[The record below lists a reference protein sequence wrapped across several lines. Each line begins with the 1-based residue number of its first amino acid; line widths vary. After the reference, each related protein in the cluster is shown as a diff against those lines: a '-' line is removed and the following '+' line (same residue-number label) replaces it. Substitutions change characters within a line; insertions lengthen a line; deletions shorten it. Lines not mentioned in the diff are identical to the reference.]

1 MSNIWNEDVL
11 DFWFGELTQQDWF
24 AGGDD
29 LDRRIA
35 ERFAGLHAEL
45 SKAVPADALLEGE
58 AALAAIIVLDQFSR
72 NMFRGSAKA
81 FAQDSL
87 ALALTHNALRAGFD
101 QALDLDNDHKQF
113 LIMPL
118 MHSEALSDQDLC
130 VSLFA
135 AMGSENS
142 LKFAREHR
150 DTIAE
155 FGRFPH
161 RNDVL
166 GRVTTPEERA
176 YLETANRYGQ

>member
-1 MSNIWNEDVL
+1 MTANFTHEVL
-11 DFWFGELTQQDWF
+11 RFWFEELTQQDWF
-24 AGGDD
+24 AGGEE
-29 LDRRIA
+29 LDKQIA
-35 ERFAGLHAEL
+35 ARFSGRHAEL
-45 SKAVPADALLEGE
+45 SKAVPADALLDGE

-81 FAQDSL
+81 FAQDGL
-87 ALALTHNALRAGFD
+87 ALALTHNALRSGFD
-101 QALDLDNDHKQF
+101 QAMDNDHKQF

-118 MHSEALSDQDLC
+118 MHSEALPDQDLC

-142 LKFAREHR
+142 LKFAQEHR
-150 DTIAE
+150 DTIAR

-166 GRVTTPEERA
+166 GRKTSPDERA